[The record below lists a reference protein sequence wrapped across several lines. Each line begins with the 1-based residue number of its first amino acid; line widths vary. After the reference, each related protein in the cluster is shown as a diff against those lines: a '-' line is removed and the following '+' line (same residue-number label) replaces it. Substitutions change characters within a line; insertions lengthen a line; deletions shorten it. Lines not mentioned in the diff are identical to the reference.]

1 MLMSNGEQIQALP
14 RVLDPTTSQNTM
26 CVTIKQQHVGWTK
39 GEGNTLQ
46 WSSAWDI
53 REVIIPS
60 FEKANRE
67 ILAANRVLHV
77 DQLPDAARVQYK
89 KNQRS
94 VVGWK
99 GLLIYNQ
106 QLKDN
111 AEPFPEF
118 YQHMESPRNAKSDVT
133 KKLIQTALDS
143 AAKQAGDNNGVP
155 MIDADGQHIHAHAHE
170 EHRTRAK

>member
-14 RVLDPTTSQNTM
+14 RVFDPLTGENSM
-26 CVTIKQQHVGWTK
+26 CVTVKQQHVGWKK

-53 REVIIPS
+53 REVIVPS

-67 ILAANRVLHV
+67 ILAAYRVLSV
-77 DQLPDAARVQYK
+77 DQLPDAARIQYK

-94 VVGWK
+94 VVGWN

-106 QLKDN
+106 MLKDN

-118 YQHMESPRNAKSDVT
+118 YQHMESPRSAKSDVT
-133 KKLIQTALDS
+133 KKLIDAALDS
-143 AAKQAGDNNGVP
+143 AAKQAGSNNGVP
-155 MIDADGQHIHAHAHE
+155 MIDADGAS
-170 EHRTRAK
+170 TCT